1 MEREIEFFFDCSSP
15 WTYLAFKE
23 IIPLCS
29 RNKCKLVWKPI
40 LVGGI
45 FNSINPSVYEAR
57 SNPVQAKA
65 DYLQKDLKDWSNIRG
80 ITINWPN
87 IFPVNSVR
95 AMRGVFYALEG
106 HNKGKG
112 KEAINFSPER
122 YVEKVFKAYWEKG
135 LDISSKNVLSE
146 IAVSLGWN
154 NESFLS
160 FIEIHSTKEKL
171 RFNTEELVRRGGFGS
186 PTIFLDK
193 SNIFFGNDRLKLLEK
208 IIKNQYQSISTTTFP
223 TNFLSD
229 K

>member
-1 MEREIEFFFDCSSP
+1 MERGIDFFFDCSSP

-65 DYLQKDLKDWSNIRG
+65 DYLQKDLNDWSNIRG

-95 AMRGVFYALEG
+95 AMRWVFYALEG
-106 HNKGKG
+106 HNKCIGN
-112 KEAINFSPER
+112 EEINFSPEEDFDKFMDKQKNKDLFTNIKFIT
-122 YVEKVFKAYWEKG
+122 VNNIHDVLKIVF
-135 LDISSKNVLSE
+135 I
-146 IAVSLGWN
+146 
-154 NESFLS
+154 
-160 FIEIHSTKEKL
+160 
-171 RFNTEELVRRGGFGS
+171 
-186 PTIFLDK
+186 
-193 SNIFFGNDRLKLLEK
+193 
-208 IIKNQYQSISTTTFP
+208 
-223 TNFLSD
+223 
-229 K
+229 